1 MRFFKSQ
8 VEREQRGL
16 LRVSVYEE
24 YYQTLACFFA
34 FSSGYDDEENDNPY
48 TYVDPP
54 GMYYNRL
61 N

>member
-1 MRFFKSQ
+1 MSFFQSQ

-16 LRVSVYEE
+16 QHVCVYEE
-24 YYQTLACFFA
+24 YYQIHVCFFA

-48 TYVDPP
+48 TYVDTP